1 MVWKINW
8 FKTFLVI
15 LAISVVVDVVVN
27 VVVDIVVDVV
37 VEVAIDVVDI
47 VDLREHLVSQYCW
60 WLQLLLDLTTTTTVS
75 LSGVGGLAVAT
86 ISNLN
91 LMFRLSWCW
100 VGFWRFLEGL
110 SIVITMSKH
119 WLYPYSTPP
128 YLCNH
133 WHTKHRRGD
142 HQLPHQLPFTLITQ
156 VATLTLAHWIA
167 QVDYAAKFAAVK
179 SASSW
184 LSGSTESLTDS
195 CLFPCSIPLV
205 AFSRLTYFFP
215 RAFLFTHFGGF

>member
-1 MVWKINW
+1 M
-8 FKTFLVI
+8 
-15 LAISVVVDVVVN
+15 
-27 VVVDIVVDVV
+27 
-37 VEVAIDVVDI
+37 
-47 VDLREHLVSQYCW
+47 
-60 WLQLLLDLTTTTTVS
+60 
-75 LSGVGGLAVAT
+75 GGLAVAT

-167 QVDYAAKFAAVK
+167 QVDYAAKFAALK

-184 LSGSTESLTDS
+184 PSGSTESLSDS
-195 CLFPCSIPLV
+195 CLFPCSLGGVLKIDILFSPCISFHSLWGVLGSWFLV
-205 AFSRLTYFFP
+205 YHHILTPQKIIENIKMGKRLILRTLCSSYLFST
-215 RAFLFTHFGGF
+215 